1 MLSWAVSREKKLAFL
16 ILYNSNFRFLPW
28 PDLIERPNIVRLE
41 LYSEKNNIFLLW
53 MFDRGMKYPV
63 IVMRQSSKWN
73 AALKRS
79 QTEGYG
85 SFRQRRQTAFFTW
98 E

>member
-1 MLSWAVSREKKLAFL
+1 MLSWAVSREKKGFLAFL
-16 ILYNSNFRFLPW
+16 ILYNNSNFRFLSR

-41 LYSEKNNIFLLW
+41 VYSEKNNIFLLW

-73 AALKRS
+73 AVLKRS
-79 QTEGYG
+79 QTEG
-85 SFRQRRQTAFFTW
+85 
-98 E
+98 